1 MPLPSRPRDPVHR
14 SKLIVDV
21 ANGEVPNAKGQ
32 VLAALCEQE
41 QPIGRAKSATAWAA
55 SRTAVRRHEV
65 ARTATRTCW
74 QT

>member
-1 MPLPSRPRDPVHR
+1 M
-14 SKLIVDV
+14 DV
-21 ANGEVPNAKGQ
+21 APGEAPDAKEQ
-32 VLAALCEQE
+32 VLAALGEQE